1 MLKIIILGL
10 LGLYVTFIRKY
21 LSRKDKTKNL
31 SISYWF
37 KDNWQEF
44 SQSLAFFI
52 AIMIILLDKSTM
64 INIDQWFNQKFFP
77 GEFQFPAKELLAFV
91 IGWGINEIVYVMN
104 RKKRAWVEK
113 NK

>member
-1 MLKIIILGL
+1 MIILGL

-21 LSRKDKTKNL
+21 LARRDKTKNL

-37 KDNWQEF
+37 KDNWQEL

-52 AIMIILLDKSTM
+52 AIMLILVQKETIINL
-64 INIDQWFNQKFFP
+64 DQWFNDKFFS
-77 GEFQFPAKELLAFV
+77 GEFQLPAKEILAFV
-91 IGWGINEIVYVMN
+91 IGWAINEIVYVMN

-113 NK
+113 NKG